1 MAEAYTVM
9 AASCP
14 SRVILHRIGARW
26 TIFVITALADREMRF
41 TELKAYIQG
50 ITPKVLTETLRS
62 LEHDGLIER
71 TDRGGI
77 RSARELFTDP
87 TGPLAARSAGR
98 GAHLGREPRTR
109 CAGGQCPPG
118 DAGDERTPAA
128 GHFATGAHSFAPISS
143 CW

>member
-71 TDRGGI
+71 TDRGGSVRHVSYSLTPLG
-77 RSARELFTDP
+77 RSLLV
-87 TGPLAARSAGR
+87 PLAAV
-98 GAHLGREPRTR
+98 RTWAENHVPDVQAANAR
-109 CAGGQCPPG
+109 QETPETNAYQQPVTSRQ
-118 DAGDERTPAA
+118 ARTP
-128 GHFATGAHSFAPISS
+128 SRR
-143 CW
+143 